1 MVTLTVNGRQ
11 IKAPRG
17 STILEACRLN
27 GIEIPTLCYDPD
39 LRLAGSCRMCLVEAK
54 GRPLFL
60 ASCVAPAEDGMVIE
74 TESQDIVEA
83 RRVVLELLAARHE
96 FNCQTC
102 EKNGDCKFQDYC
114 YQYGVKE
121 TRFTDGGRYVYPIND
136 PNPFIE
142 RDYNNV
148 LCALVVCVPVKRS
161 PWPEP
166 SMSKTAA
173 TMPRLPQPSTGTW
186 QIRPVYSAVSASWS
200 ARWGL

>member
-1 MVTLTVNGRQ
+1 
-11 IKAPRG
+11 
-17 STILEACRLN
+17 
-27 GIEIPTLCYDPD
+27 
-39 LRLAGSCRMCLVEAK
+39 
-54 GRPLFL
+54 
-60 ASCVAPAEDGMVIE
+60 MVIE

-142 RDYNNV
+142 RDYNKCIMCTRCVRACEEITVARAINV
-148 LCALVVCVPVKRS
+148 KDRGHNA
-161 PWPEP
+161 
-166 SMSKTAA
+166 
-173 TMPRLPQPSTGTW
+173 RLPQPSTGTW